1 MKFTITRYVVG
12 LVLVVLGWA
21 MWVVSD
27 APQPIPFREHGYSAS
42 YDGATT
48 QRLNVS
54 DVCNVLALSDGAV
67 LLSGRVVV
75 ADPERDQGLL
85 QTDENEE
92 GIFFEY
98 QKSEGYLVRFGLPL
112 MDNSVARV
120 SIKTHTRDSEFNF
133 VTLIQSS
140 GAIRVV
146 TDSHESRTQLGAA
159 PVPRCDDGKLG
170 EAGGLLPFSGTLRLS
185 VSTAA
190 TATEFQDWLDE
201 YREDTLNNQRNRW
214 YQVPLYAGLVSTLF
228 GGAISDILRRS
239 RRRFR

>member
-1 MKFTITRYVVG
+1 VKFTMTRYVVG
-12 LVLVVLGWA
+12 LALVVLGWS
-21 MWVVSD
+21 MWVSSD

-42 YDGATT
+42 YDGTTT
-48 QRLNVS
+48 QRLDAS
-54 DVCNVLALSDGAV
+54 DVCKVLALSDGAV

-85 QTDENEE
+85 QTDEDEE

-98 QKSEGYLVRFGLPL
+98 QRSEGYLVRFGLPL

-120 SIKTHTRDSEFNF
+120 KIKTHTQDSEFNF
-133 VTLIQSS
+133 AVLIQSS

-146 TDSHESRTQLGAA
+146 TDTHESTTQLGAA

-170 EAGGLLPFSGTLRLS
+170 EAAGLLPFSGTLRVF
-185 VSTAA
+185 VSTAT

-201 YREDTLNNQRNRW
+201 YREVTQTNQRSRW
-214 YQVPLYAGLVSTLF
+214 YQLPLYVGLVSTLF
-228 GGAISDILRRS
+228 GGAVSDLLRRC